1 MKYKVGM
8 NVLIIVLSLA
18 SASAFTFI
26 MFYIIKHKSTRDI
39 VILSI
44 EALIILMLATKA
56 FFGDKDEEGILY
68 DTFDTTSYP
77 LKHVY

>member
-1 MKYKVGM
+1 
-8 NVLIIVLSLA
+8 
-18 SASAFTFI
+18 
-26 MFYIIKHKSTRDI
+26 
-39 VILSI
+39 
-44 EALIILMLATKA
+44 MLATKA